1 MRNLS
6 VRKSVR
12 ALAALVAVIG
22 VLLLPLTAKAAEPIK
37 VGLSVALTGG
47 VAPIGKQVLAA
58 LQIWRDDV
66 NAKGGLLGR
75 PVELVFYDDQSNPQN
90 VPGLYTKLIDVD
102 KVDLLIGPYAT
113 NMVAPAIPV
122 LMQFHKTTIG
132 ILANAANSKFHYDQ
146 YFSMLPTGP
155 EPKKSFAYGFF
166 ELAAAQNPRPK
177 TVAIVAADAEFA
189 QNAADGARESVK
201 EIGGFQIV
209 LDQKYPPTT
218 TDYSPIMR
226 AVQALNPD
234 IVYVAAYPPDS
245 VGIVRAA
252 NEIGLTPKMFG
263 GAFIGLLVSPI
274 KAQLG
279 PLMNGIINNE
289 VFLPAPSLVFPGTKE
304 LLAKYQAV
312 AQQQKID
319 PMGWAFPPLGY
330 AAGQVMAQA
339 VEGAKTLDQVK
350 LAAYMHSH
358 TFSTVVGDI
367 KFGKDGEWAKSRVFF
382 TQFQHVTANSMDQFR
397 DTTHEVIVW
406 PNEYKTGTV
415 IYPYADAKKAVKNDE
430 EFMNGSP
437 FKLGTFATSGG
448 GAFAAIVLDDDAI
461 PLTAAAIACKNAL
474 ASVTTIWRASRRFR
488 AFWKGGTRTS
498 PRCRSSSPSWKRK
511 AGRAR
516 KNSPACARCR
526 RWRGPARCST
536 PRRISRSTST
546 KCCAPA

>member
-12 ALAALVAVIG
+12 ALAALAVVIG
-22 VLLLPLTAKAAEPIK
+22 ALLLPIAAKAAEPIK

-166 ELAAAQNPRPK
+166 ELAAAQKPRPK

-189 QNAADGARESVK
+189 QNAADGARESIK
-201 EIGGFQIV
+201 EIGGFETV

-218 TDYSPIMR
+218 TDYSPIMH

-263 GAFIGLLVSPI
+263 GTFIGLLVSPI

-289 VFLPAPSLVFPGTKE
+289 VFLPAPSWCFPARKSCW
-304 LLAKYQAV
+304 
-312 AQQQKID
+312 
-319 PMGWAFPPLGY
+319 P
-330 AAGQVMAQA
+330 
-339 VEGAKTLDQVK
+339 
-350 LAAYMHSH
+350 
-358 TFSTVVGDI
+358 STRPSRSSKRSI
-367 KFGKDGEWAKSRVFF
+367 RWDG
-382 TQFQHVTANSMDQFR
+382 
-397 DTTHEVIVW
+397 
-406 PNEYKTGTV
+406 P
-415 IYPYADAKKAVKNDE
+415 
-430 EFMNGSP
+430 
-437 FKLGTFATSGG
+437 
-448 GAFAAIVLDDDAI
+448 
-461 PLTAAAIACKNAL
+461 
-474 ASVTTIWRASRRFR
+474 SRRSATRR
-488 AFWKGGTRTS
+488 ARSWRRRSKAPKRS
-498 PRCRSSSPSWKRK
+498 IRSSSPPICAATPSRPWSATSNSART
-511 AGRAR
+511 ANGRSRACS
-516 KNSPACARCR
+516 SPSSSTSPPIRSISS
-526 RWRGPARCST
+526 GT
-536 PRRISRSTST
+536 PRTRSSCGRTNT
-546 KCCAPA
+546 KPAT